1 MAYIRFG
8 KALIDVNKALIDLD
22 RVECKE
28 SLSRF
33 IQLAWPIVEPNQE
46 YVHGWHIDALCEHL
60 EAISDDHELE
70 DGTPYNR
77 LLVNIPPGT
86 MKSLAVSVFWPAW
99 EWGPL
104 DKPHLRYLCASHSQ
118 ELAVRDNMRMRRLVS
133 SDWYKAR
140 WPHVVL
146 TTDQNQKTKFE
157 NTSTGFRQAAAAG
170 SITGSR
176 GDRVIID
183 DPHSVEGA
191 SSDQQ
196 RQSTIEWFTEAV
208 PTRLNN
214 PKKSA
219 IVVVMQRLHEE
230 DVSGVILDRKM
241 GYDHLCL
248 PMRATL
254 WRKDFPTKLGF
265 VDPRVE
271 EGELL
276 FPARF
281 PPEVVDRDEKTMGPY
296 ATAGQHQQEPA
307 PRGGGII
314 QRDWWKTWEEASFP
328 AMDFVVAALDTAY
341 TEKAENDP
349 SALTVWGVFSSS
361 QALQAHNYIR
371 PNGTM
376 TSFGQQQGLFDE
388 ALQVK
393 AKTYLGMN
401 SAPRVVLMY
410 AWEKRLELHNLVTE
424 VAATCRKM
432 KVDKLLVENKASGH
446 SVAQELKR
454 VFGHE
459 DFMVQ
464 IADIRGGSRG
474 LDKVARLHS
483 VAHLFA
489 EGMIYAPDKQW
500 AEAVIQQAAVFPRG
514 KHDDLVDTV
523 SMALRH
529 LRDAGMLVRAPEWAA
544 DAQDALSRSGTK
556 ALPPIYP
563 S

>member
-1 MAYIRFG
+1 MLLSHLDKLPEAQKRQILEDLERRDKIFEKERAQNTFMGFVNRVWPDFIGGRHHSIMA
-8 KALIDVNKALIDLD
+8 KAFE
-22 RVECKE
+22 RVANGECK
-28 SLSRF
+28 
-33 IQLAWPIVEPNQE
+33 
-46 YVHGWHIDALCEHL
+46 
-60 EAISDDHELE
+60 
-70 DGTPYNR
+70 R
-77 LLVNIPPGT
+77 LIINMPPRHT
-86 MKSLAVSVFWPAW
+86 KSEFASYMLPAW
-99 EWGPL
+99 FLGKYPN
-104 DKPHLRYLCASHSQ
+104 KKIIQCSNTA
-118 ELAVRDNMRMRRLVS
+118 ELAVGFGRKVRNLVNSADYQAVFPTKLS
-133 SDWYKAR
+133 SDSK
-140 WPHVVL
+140 
-146 TTDQNQKTKFE
+146 
-157 NTSTGFRQAAAAG
+157 AAG
-170 SITGSR
+170 RWNTDRGGDYFAIGVGGAVTGK
-176 GDRVIID
+176 GADVLIID

-196 RQSTIEWFTEAV
+196 RQSTLEWFTEAV

-230 DVSGVILDRKM
+230 DVSGIILDRKM

-265 VDPRVE
+265 VDPRME

-314 QRDWWKTWEEASFP
+314 QREWWKPWEEANYP
-328 AMDFVVAALDTAY
+328 PMDFVVAALDTAY

-349 SALTVWGVFSSS
+349 SALTVWGVFSGS
-361 QALQAHNYIR
+361 QALTAHNFIR
-371 PNGTM
+371 PNGQM
-376 TSFGQQQGLFDE
+376 TSFGQQQGMFDE
-388 ALQVK
+388 ALQVR
-393 AKTYLGMN
+393 AKTYLNMN

-410 AWEKRLELHNLVTE
+410 AWQERLELHNLVNK
-424 VAATCRKM
+424 VASTCRRM

-500 AEAVIQQAAVFPRG
+500 AEMVIQQAAVFPRG

-556 ALPPIYP
+556 APPPIYP
-563 S
+563 A